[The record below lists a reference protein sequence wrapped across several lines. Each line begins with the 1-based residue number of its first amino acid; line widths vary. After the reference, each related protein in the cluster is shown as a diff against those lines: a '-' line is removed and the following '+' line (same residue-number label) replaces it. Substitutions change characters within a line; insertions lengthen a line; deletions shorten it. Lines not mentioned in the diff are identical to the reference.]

1 LGGEKMDQSIIQIA
15 QKFDSKVEKR
25 VYDPMVKYLQ
35 NQFTTLKFEE
45 ERRLL
50 LAFTMF
56 FDSGHPVIGFSGSK
70 ADIVGYFPQKQMRID
85 KKDMLLRRAGQYK
98 FGKNEII
105 YPCVIIQINTSTKTG
120 KLHQENMKAQKWRE
134 LFPRALLVLLAGHYG
149 DKFDIRFDRDTSAF
163 DEVISELRNPDRCQ
177 VGLKRLCEGI
187 KTHIDTKWSG
197 SDGFFSAI

>member
-1 LGGEKMDQSIIQIA
+1 MDQSIIQIA
-15 QKFDSKVEKR
+15 RKFDSKVEKR
-25 VYDPMVKYLQ
+25 VYDPMVEYLQ
-35 NQFTTLKFEE
+35 NQFTTLEFEK

-85 KKDMLLRRAGQYK
+85 KKDMLLRRAGQYG
-98 FGKNEII
+98 FEKNEII
-105 YPCVIIQINTSTKTG
+105 YPCVIIQIITSTTTG
-120 KLHQENMKAQKWRE
+120 KLQLENMKAQNWRK

-149 DKFDIRFDRDTSAF
+149 DKFDIRFDREPSAF
-163 DEVISELRNPDRCQ
+163 DEVITELKNPDRCQ
-177 VGLKRLCEGI
+177 IGLKRLCVAM
-187 KTHIDTKWSG
+187 KTHIKTKWSG

>member
-1 LGGEKMDQSIIQIA
+1 MDQAVIQIA
-15 QKFDSKVEKR
+15 QEFDSKDEKR

-35 NQFTTLKFEE
+35 NQFTTLNFEKK
-45 ERRLL
+45 RSLL

-56 FDSGHPVIGFSGSK
+56 FDRSHPVIGFSGSE

-85 KKDMLLRRAGQYK
+85 KNDMLLRKGGKYK

-105 YPCVIIQINTSTKTG
+105 YPCVIIQINTSMKTG
-120 KLHQENMKAQKWRE
+120 KLQLENMKAQNWRK
-134 LFPRALLVLLAGHYG
+134 LFPRTLLVLLAGHYG
-149 DKFDIRFDRDTSAF
+149 DKFDIRFDRETSAF

-177 VGLKRLCEGI
+177 VGLKRLCEGM